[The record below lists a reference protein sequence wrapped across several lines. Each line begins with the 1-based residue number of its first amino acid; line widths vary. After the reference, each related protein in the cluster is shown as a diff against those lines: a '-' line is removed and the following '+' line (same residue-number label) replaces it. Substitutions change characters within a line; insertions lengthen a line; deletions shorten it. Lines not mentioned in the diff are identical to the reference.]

1 MTETWMDSEDY
12 DDIGEGYF
20 DGDDIGEDLDEE
32 SKAARIKRQQQVQ
45 RIKRARMQQAQ
56 LRRVRQ
62 SRSPARP
69 TGPGRPAIRAIRSLD
84 LKTEVE
90 QDSLRRAIEESNRR
104 AGRAT
109 WAAIASATVDQ
120 GLSSFSNDLKN
131 LPPYVAAAARF
142 APLLLLSPQKKRGGV
157 EGILTDP
164 RFAGF
169 VGITGFAVLGHLR
182 GRPSGVDQL
191 VITSPSTVAGGTTLT
206 AEALDRNGNV
216 LANVAIS
223 WVSASSALTVDRKTG
238 VVKGSSGDKGKI
250 IAFAGGKQ
258 ASIDLTIS

>member
-1 MTETWMDSEDY
+1 MTETWVDSEDY

-32 SKAARIKRQQQVQ
+32 SKAVRRQRQQIQ
-45 RIKRARMQQAQ
+45 RIKRERTRQAQ
-56 LRRVRQ
+56 LRRLRQ

-69 TGPGRPAIRAIRSLD
+69 AGPGRPAIRAIRSLD

-90 QDSLRRAIEESNRR
+90 VDSLRRTIEESNRR
-104 AGRAT
+104 ASRAT
-109 WAAIASATVDQ
+109 WAAVASATVDQ

-142 APLLLLSPQKKRGGV
+142 APLLLLSPQKKRGGL

-164 RFAGF
+164 RLAGG
-169 VGITGFAVLGHLR
+169 VGILGVAVLGHLR
-182 GRPSGVDQL
+182 GRPAGVDQL
-191 VITSPSTVAGGTTLT
+191 VITSPGTVAGGTQLT
-206 AEALDRNGNV
+206 AEALDRNGNP
-216 LANVAIS
+216 LANVTIA
-223 WVSASSALTVDRKTG
+223 WVSASTALTIDRKTG
-238 VVKGSSGDKGKI
+238 VVKGTSGDKGKI

-258 ASIDLTIS
+258 ASIDLTLS

>member
-32 SKAARIKRQQQVQ
+32 SKAARKRQQQI
-45 RIKRARMQQAQ
+45 RRARIRQAQ
-56 LRRVRQ
+56 LRRARQ
-62 SRSPARP
+62 SRTPARATAP
-69 TGPGRPAIRAIRSLD
+69 SRPAIRAIRSLD

-104 AGRAT
+104 ANRAT
-109 WAAIASATVDQ
+109 WAAVASATVDQ

-169 VGITGFAVLGHLR
+169 IGITGFAVLGHLR
-182 GRPSGVDQL
+182 SRPASVDQL
-191 VITSPSTVAGGTTLT
+191 VITSPDTVAPGDTLT
-206 AEALDRNGNV
+206 VEALDRNGNPV
-216 LANVAIS
+216 ANVAIT
-223 WVSASSALTVDRKTG
+223 WVSASTALTVDRKTA
-238 VVKGSSGDKGKI
+238 VVKGKAGDKGRI
-250 IAFAGGKQ
+250 IVFGGGKQ
-258 ASIDLTIS
+258 ASIDLTLR